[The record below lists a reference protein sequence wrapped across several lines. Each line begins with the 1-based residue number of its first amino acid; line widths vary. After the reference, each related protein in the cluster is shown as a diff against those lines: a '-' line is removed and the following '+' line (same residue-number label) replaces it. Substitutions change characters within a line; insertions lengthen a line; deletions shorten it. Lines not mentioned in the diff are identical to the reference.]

1 MKKLTM
7 LAACVAVATMAS
19 SVAYAA
25 PAVDFGGTYFRASV
39 GSSRDGG
46 QFTQNKNFLGRLG
59 NESDVW
65 SDIGLGANV
74 FESDD
79 LSIRGETMF
88 ALYNNGIGR
97 GEKTDTDLEQLN
109 IQIKG
114 LIPNDPDAV
123 VWGGKRHYQRED
135 IHQLDV
141 KYYNVSG
148 LGGGLE
154 YLQVGPGK
162 LSLAWTRNDAE
173 GFQYRYNDQN
183 WNEWGWVDEN
193 NRGYKLYDKS
203 KSINVNYLDAR
214 YAGWAPCD
222 GAWTEFGFTYV
233 MPKKGEGDDRNG
245 QVSFYEGYNGQF
257 NLGDAYM
264 ATAQFSQSF
273 NGGWNKTIVQYTTGG
288 LAHHA
293 IDIGDLWMDFWH
305 NSDNAKGLN
314 IINTGVTTICENLSM
329 LHVVA
334 YGVENHVSED
344 YTVTSFYGQ
353 KGDVSSKL
361 TNASENGYTPIDRK
375 DSFRVV
381 VRPSYQ
387 LTKYTRLLAE
397 IGAYWNHT
405 KYAGQDKV
413 LERQQKYT
421 LAYAIAPTADIFS
434 RPEVRFFVTYLHASD
449 WDKTDANWTK
459 GIRNADGD
467 KYYKDNYIFGIQAE
481 AWW

>member
-1 MKKLTM
+1 M
-7 LAACVAVATMAS
+7 LAACVAVASMTAS
-19 SVAYAA
+19 AA
-25 PAVDFGGTYFRASV
+25 PSVDFSGTYFRASV

-88 ALYNNGIGR
+88 ALYNDGIGR

-109 IQIKG
+109 VQIKG

-135 IHQLDV
+135 LHQIDV

-173 GFQYRYNDQN
+173 GFQYRYDEPN
-183 WNEWGWVDEN
+183 WNEWDWVTES
-193 NRGYKLYDKS
+193 NRDYKLYKQT

-214 YAGWAPCD
+214 YAGWAPWD
-222 GAWTEFGFTYV
+222 GAWTEFGFTYA
-233 MPKKGEGDDRNG
+233 MPKKGEADDRNG
-245 QVSFYEGYNGQF
+245 KVYFYDGYNGQF
-257 NLGDAYM
+257 NHGDAYM

-293 IDIGDLWMDFWH
+293 IDIGDLWMDFWN

-314 IINTGVTTICENLSM
+314 IINTGVTSICENLSM

-334 YGVENHVSED
+334 YGVETHVNED
-344 YTVTSFYGQ
+344 YINSTSFYGQ
-353 KGDVSSKL
+353 KGDL
-361 TNASENGYTPIDRK
+361 TAKYTKASDTDYTVVDRK

-397 IGAYWNHT
+397 VGAYWNHT
-405 KYAGQDKV
+405 KYAGHDKV

-434 RPEVRFFVTYLHASD
+434 RPELRFYVTYLHASD

-467 KYYKDNYIFGIQAE
+467 KYYQDNYMFGIQAE

>member
-1 MKKLTM
+1 
-7 LAACVAVATMAS
+7 
-19 SVAYAA
+19 
-25 PAVDFGGTYFRASV
+25 
-39 GSSRDGG
+39 
-46 QFTQNKNFLGRLG
+46 
-59 NESDVW
+59 
-65 SDIGLGANV
+65 
-74 FESDD
+74 
-79 LSIRGETMF
+79 
-88 ALYNNGIGR
+88 
-97 GEKTDTDLEQLN
+97 
-109 IQIKG
+109 
-114 LIPNDPDAV
+114 
-123 VWGGKRHYQRED
+123 
-135 IHQLDV
+135 
-141 KYYNVSG
+141 
-148 LGGGLE
+148 
-154 YLQVGPGK
+154 
-162 LSLAWTRNDAE
+162 
-173 GFQYRYNDQN
+173 
-183 WNEWGWVDEN
+183 
-193 NRGYKLYDKS
+193 
-203 KSINVNYLDAR
+203 
-214 YAGWAPCD
+214 
-222 GAWTEFGFTYV
+222 

-467 KYYKDNYIFGIQAE
+467 KYYKDNYIFGIQSE

>member
-1 MKKLTM
+1 M

-123 VWGGKRHYQRED
+123 VWGGKRHYQREN

-214 YAGWAPCD
+214 YAGWAPWD

-387 LTKYTRLLAE
+387 LTK
-397 IGAYWNHT
+397 
-405 KYAGQDKV
+405 
-413 LERQQKYT
+413 
-421 LAYAIAPTADIFS
+421 
-434 RPEVRFFVTYLHASD
+434 
-449 WDKTDANWTK
+449 
-459 GIRNADGD
+459 
-467 KYYKDNYIFGIQAE
+467 
-481 AWW
+481 

>member
-1 MKKLTM
+1 M

-135 IHQLDV
+135 IHQIDV

-183 WNEWGWVDEN
+183 WNEWGWVDEK

-214 YAGWAPCD
+214 YAGWAPWD

-353 KGDVSSKL
+353 KSDVSSKL
-361 TNASENGYTPIDRK
+361 TKASENGYTPIDRK

-421 LAYAIAPTADIFS
+421 LAYAIAPTADILDRKS
-434 RPEVRFFVTYLHASD
+434 VV
-449 WDKTDANWTK
+449 
-459 GIRNADGD
+459 
-467 KYYKDNYIFGIQAE
+467 
-481 AWW
+481 

>member
-1 MKKLTM
+1 M

-25 PAVDFGGTYFRASV
+25 PAVDFGGTSFRASV

-214 YAGWAPCD
+214 YAGWAPWD

-344 YTVTSFYGQ
+344 YSVTSFYGQ

-361 TNASENGYTPIDRK
+361 TKASENGYTPIDRK

-405 KYAGQDKV
+405 KYACQDKG
-413 LERQQKYT
+413 LERQQT
-421 LAYAIAPTADIFS
+421 NT
-434 RPEVRFFVTYLHASD
+434 
-449 WDKTDANWTK
+449 
-459 GIRNADGD
+459 
-467 KYYKDNYIFGIQAE
+467 
-481 AWW
+481 

>member
-7 LAACVAVATMAS
+7 LAVSVAVATMTAS
-19 SVAYAA
+19 AA
-25 PAVDFGGTYFRASV
+25 PTVDFSGTYFRSGL
-39 GSSRDGG
+39 GSSRDGAH
-46 QFTQNKNFLGRLG
+46 FTQNKDLLGRLG
-59 NESDVW
+59 NESDTYA
-65 SDIGLGANV
+65 DIGLGANV
-74 FESDD
+74 LQADD
-79 LSIRGETMF
+79 LSIRAETMF
-88 ALYNNGIGR
+88 ALSNDGTAR
-97 GEKTDTDLEQLN
+97 GEKTNTDLEQLN
-109 IQIKG
+109 LQIKG
-114 LIPNDPDAV
+114 LIPSNPNAV
-123 VWGGKRHYQRED
+123 IWGGKRHYQRED
-135 IHQLDV
+135 IHMIDK

-154 YLQVGPGK
+154 YFELGPGQ
-162 LSLAWTRNDAE
+162 LSLAWTRNDAD

-214 YAGWAPCD
+214 YAGFAPWD
-222 GAWTEFGFTYV
+222 GAWTEFGFTYA
-233 MPKKGEGDDRNG
+233 MPKKGEADDRNG
-245 QVSFYEGYNGQF
+245 KVAFYNGYNGQF

-264 ATAQFSQSF
+264 VTAQLSQNF

-293 IDIGDLWMDFWH
+293 IDIGDSWMDFWH

-314 IINTGVTTICENLSM
+314 IINTGVTSICENLSV

-334 YGVENHVSED
+334 YGFENHVSED
-344 YTVTSFYGQ
+344 YTVESFYGQ
-353 KGDVSSKL
+353 KGDLTSKL
-361 TNASENGYTPIDRK
+361 TRASDNGFTPIDRQ

-397 IGAYWNHT
+397 VGAYWNHT
-405 KYAGQDKV
+405 KYAGQDKI

-434 RPEVRFFVTYLHASD
+434 RPELRFYVTYLHASD
-449 WDKTDANWTK
+449 WDRTDANWAK
-459 GIRNADGD
+459 GIRNHDGD
-467 KYYKDNYIFGIQAE
+467 KYYKDNYMFGIQAE

>member
-1 MKKLTM
+1 
-7 LAACVAVATMAS
+7 
-19 SVAYAA
+19 
-25 PAVDFGGTYFRASV
+25 
-39 GSSRDGG
+39 
-46 QFTQNKNFLGRLG
+46 
-59 NESDVW
+59 
-65 SDIGLGANV
+65 
-74 FESDD
+74 
-79 LSIRGETMF
+79 MF

-162 LSLAWTRNDAE
+162 LSLAW
-173 GFQYRYNDQN
+173 
-183 WNEWGWVDEN
+183 NEWGWVDEN

-214 YAGWAPCD
+214 YAGWAPWD

-344 YTVTSFYGQ
+344 YSVTSFYGQ

-361 TNASENGYTPIDRK
+361 TKASENGYTPIDRK